1 MKLTH
6 IPVVEKT
13 AKRSFSF
20 KQSTVEKLAAYHE
33 MYQEFIGAKVDLK
46 DVVERMLLD
55 FMEADKDFQKSAKPA
70 PKGGKGDAKGGK
82 PEAPAAESDAKD
94 EQPGVPAAA
103 ASGGVGASSL
113 VTSHGNEPQRF

>member
-55 FMEADKDFQKSAKPA
+55 FMEADKDFQKSAKAA
-70 PKGGKGDAKGGK
+70 PKGGKGDK
-82 PEAPAAESDAKD
+82 PEAPAAESAAKG
-94 EQPGVPAAA
+94 EQPGVSAAA
-103 ASGGVGASSL
+103 ASGGVATSSL
-113 VTSHGNEPQRF
+113 VTSQHDEQRHF